1 MISKNDM
8 EGGQWKEGTW
18 NKERA
23 WKEGWKEI
31 QGTRKEAFI
40 LSLLPST

>member
-1 MISKNDM
+1 MIGKYDM
-8 EGGQWKEGTW
+8 EGEQWNEGTW

-31 QGTRKEAFI
+31 QETRKEGFI
-40 LSLLPST
+40 LSLLPSS